1 MSFVI
6 SQALDGAIETYDDL
20 LAAITD
26 ETDGQASASQL
37 AAYIRRAEARI
48 RRKLAIDPVRPMMV
62 RADITVDGEYVD
74 SPADMVRP
82 FGIELTD
89 GTDRREVVFVETENA
104 TGVYSSNSLGRDTF
118 TAYTGGGTYPDRFTM
133 LDGEF
138 RFYPVPDTTRTGTL
152 FYYQELPAISVDN
165 QNNWLLEAHPDAY
178 LSAALY
184 YAYRAMPDIDKA
196 AAMKAI
202 FEEEMAEIIE
212 AYPKPENRQTLSVD
226 SGLAG
231 HRFYG
236 W

>member
-6 SQALDGAIETYDDL
+6 GTALDGAIETYDDL
-20 LAAITD
+20 KAAITD
-26 ETDGQASASQL
+26 ETDGQASGSQL
-37 AAYIRRAEARI
+37 DGYIRRAEARI
-48 RRKLAIDPVRPMMV
+48 KRRLAIEPIRPMMV

-82 FGIELTD
+82 FGVELID
-89 GTDRREVVFVETENA
+89 GTDRREVVFVDSENV
-104 TGVYSSNSLGRDTF
+104 TGARPADSLWRDNYP
-118 TAYTGGGTYPDRFTM
+118 AYTGTGTYPDRFTM

-202 FEEEMAEIIE
+202 FEEEMAEIV
-212 AYPKPENRQTLSVD
+212 ASYPKPANRQTLGFD
-226 SGLAG
+226 TGLTAN
-231 HRFYG
+231 RFFG